1 MSGEKADLF
10 LWKKEKQI
18 KWDRTESM
26 VFCYIKTLENNV
38 DLRLYSTFIILIMH
52 IFIIKVEY
60 NRC

>member
-1 MSGEKADLF
+1 MSEEKADLF
-10 LWKKEKQI
+10 LWKKKKQI
-18 KWDRTESM
+18 KWNRTGSM

-60 NRC
+60 NSC